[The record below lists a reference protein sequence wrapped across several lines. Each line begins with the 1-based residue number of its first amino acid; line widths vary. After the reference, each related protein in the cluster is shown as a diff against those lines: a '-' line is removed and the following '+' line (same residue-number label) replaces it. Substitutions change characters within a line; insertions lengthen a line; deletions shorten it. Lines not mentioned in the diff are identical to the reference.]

1 MYMLA
6 CYHNYN
12 KKNCVF
18 LSTYGTLKLH
28 CSQYLSLTTLLAK
41 PFFLTTIQ
49 MNKQVMLSK

>member
-1 MYMLA
+1 MLA